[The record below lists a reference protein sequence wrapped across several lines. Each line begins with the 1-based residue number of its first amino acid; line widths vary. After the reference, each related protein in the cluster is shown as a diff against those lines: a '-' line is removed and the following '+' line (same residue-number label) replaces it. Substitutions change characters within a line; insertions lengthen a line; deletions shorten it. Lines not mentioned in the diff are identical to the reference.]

1 MRLIAPHKSPS
12 ATLQA
17 TGWTWGSLFAQ
28 TPTGRVLDAAGKAS
42 DAAGKAADKASE
54 ALDTLESVAA
64 IFAAI
69 GIVGVGVWTYT
80 KLR

>member
-1 MRLIAPHKSPS
+1 
-12 ATLQA
+12 
-17 TGWTWGSLFAQ
+17 
-28 TPTGRVLDAAGKAS
+28 LDAAGKAS